1 MIGVLYGRAMTA
13 RRMLAGMLA
22 AVALLATACGGD
34 DEAARDD
41 GVTRPQYIA
50 QVDALCKKV
59 TRDSRPINREIQKLL
74 EASGSLSGRLRKGA
88 PLLRRTYQK
97 QKAKLEAFKKI
108 EPPAADRAQ
117 IAALTTAAQRAL
129 DDLRDALPAADA
141 GDLPPIIDLATDA
154 SGARTKAERLG
165 ATYGLRE
172 DCFGLPV
179 SLG

>member
-1 MIGVLYGRAMTA
+1 
-13 RRMLAGMLA
+13 MLAGMLA

-34 DEAARDD
+34 DEAAKDE

-50 QVDALCKKV
+50 QVDALCRKV
-59 TRDSRPINREIQKLL
+59 TRESRPINREIQKLL

-88 PLLRRTYQK
+88 PLLRRTYDK
-97 QKAKLEAFKKI
+97 QAAKFAAFKKI
-108 EPPAADRAQ
+108 EPPEADRAR
-117 IAALTTAAQRAL
+117 IATLTTAAQQAL

-141 GDLPPIIDLATDA
+141 GDVPPIIDLATDA

-165 ATYGLRE
+165 VSYGFRE

-179 SLG
+179 SFG